1 MGISFST
8 YSHLFFLVLSISSVK
23 LSNFIL
29 ISIFYSWLVACLYL
43 KKYLLLFVFKIYEC
57 FVYMCVCVHYMWA
70 WCWSEEGLGSI
81 PLSLGLLWLEVS
93 MSSQHHQLGLFSG
106 QCSKLNSAL
115 VAPKMEEALA
125 PNVSRFRS
133 PSDQGICSHTPQG
146 CVSDIGP
153 SFSWCPMSAFCILEG
168 SCVLLGAKAG
178 VSQGAL
184 SHLLPLLA
192 PQS

>member
-70 WCWSEEGLGSI
+70 WCWSEEGLGSPWI
-81 PLSLGLLWLEVS
+81 GVINYCDSSYECPELNLDK
-93 MSSQHHQLGLFSG
+93 SSQ
-106 QCSKLNSAL
+106 CYYPLNNCYRPCL
-115 VAPKMEEALA
+115 Y
-125 PNVSRFRS
+125 
-133 PSDQGICSHTPQG
+133 
-146 CVSDIGP
+146 
-153 SFSWCPMSAFCILEG
+153 FSWHGSLLFQQVLSSTNTFLLSFGKKCNNIL
-168 SCVLLGAKAG
+168 KII
-178 VSQGAL
+178 QT
-184 SHLLPLLA
+184 
-192 PQS
+192 